1 MRIIPKVPE
10 LAHSTLVTLGGVL
23 IAAFILSRFP
33 KVRDFVAG
41 QSIRVTDSSNKT
53 LYF

>member
-1 MRIIPKVPE
+1 MKIVPKLPE
-10 LAHSTLVTLGGVL
+10 VAHSTIVTLAGVL
-23 IAAFILSRFP
+23 LAAFILSRFP

-41 QSIRVTDSSNKT
+41 QSIRVTDNSNNT